1 MSLMTETL
9 ARIGKYCGV
18 SGSERGIEEVQ
29 QQLTFFPF
37 QLSDEAYEFYQWVGA
52 PVGEEF
58 PEDWDAV
65 DNNYSTCACALES
78 LLGNVSDLIHFM
90 SIEEAVKAY
99 SPFSGDVK
107 GFPFVSYENGLLM
120 IVGSE
125 DKAPTSPVLSRE
137 NGDRLWFPSLTN
149 MMLAILESLEVV
161 GSIGLS
167 TDYDDEDY
175 GTPRYAEKIR
185 EQGQIL
191 EAIAKKYGSPR
202 GIILTN

>member
-9 ARIGKYCGV
+9 AKIGKYCGV
-18 SGSERGIEEVQ
+18 SGSDRGIGEVQ

-37 QLSDEAYEFYQWVGA
+37 QLSDEAYEFYQWAGA

-65 DNNYSTCACALES
+65 DNNYSTYTCALES
-78 LLGNVSDLIHFM
+78 LLGNVSDLIRFM
-90 SIEEAVKAY
+90 SIEEASKAY
-99 SPFSGDVK
+99 SPFNGDVK
-107 GFPFVSYENGLLM
+107 GFPFVQYENGLLM

-125 DKAPTSPVLSRE
+125 HKVPTSPVLICE
-137 NGDRLWFPSLTN
+137 DGDELWFPSLTN

-161 GSIGLS
+161 GTIGMS
-167 TDYDDEDY
+167 TDFDDEDY

-185 EQGQIL
+185 EQDEVIR
-191 EAIAKKYGSPR
+191 AIAKKYGSPL
-202 GIILTN
+202 GMILTN